1 MFMKHFESMA
11 IEQAADKPSFWVHY
25 MDDTFVIWPHD
36 ERKLEKFLELLST
49 QRDPIEFTTEL
60 ESDGVIPF
68 LDINVRREKGR
79 LRTSVHRKKTHTD
92 RYLHF
97 NSNHYPQTKT
107 GIISCL
113 RDRAEKIHDETSLK
127 DELRHLE
134 KVFVQNGY
142 SRSLTQC
149 VLRKRSG

>member
-79 LRTSVHRKKTHTD
+79 LRTVYTERRHTRTGTSTSTPTTTPRLRQVSSPAYATVQR
-92 RYLHF
+92 RYMM
-97 NSNHYPQTKT
+97 
-107 GIISCL
+107 
-113 RDRAEKIHDETSLK
+113 
-127 DELRHLE
+127 RHP
-134 KVFVQNGY
+134 
-142 SRSLTQC
+142 
-149 VLRKRSG
+149 

>member
-1 MFMKHFESMA
+1 MGSPLSPVIPNMFMKLFESMA
-11 IEQAADKPSFWVHY
+11 IKQVVDKPFWVHY
-25 MDDTFVIWPHD
+25 MDNTFVIWPHN
-36 ERKLEKFLELLST
+36 ERKLEKFLEHLST
-49 QRDPIEFTTEL
+49 QRDPIEFTMEL

-68 LDINVRREKGR
+68 LDVNVGREKGR

-113 RDRAEKIHDETSLK
+113 RDHAEKICDETSLK
-127 DELRHLE
+127 DELRKGLHTEWLP
-134 KVFVQNGY
+134 
-142 SRSLTQC
+142 T
-149 VLRKRSG
+149 